1 MKKNKDK
8 NNDREKKVSIFNIL
22 LLLLIAL
29 AIFGFICFFHGAYE
43 AAMTSDEYSQAA
55 EYALLPHIVS

>member
-1 MKKNKDK
+1 MKNKDK
-8 NNDREKKVSIFNIL
+8 KRNEKKVSAFNIL

-29 AIFGFICFFHGAYE
+29 AIFGFLCFFHAAYE

-55 EYALLPHIVS
+55 SFILYPAA